1 MSGARIV
8 VPKDTADRQRRA
20 SDPRA
25 SAWVSANAGSGKT
38 HVLTRRVMRILLAG
52 TPASKILCLTFTK
65 AAAATMSNRV
75 FDDLAKWAV
84 ADDASLV
91 RSLADVTGTDPAP
104 GDLIRARRL
113 FASAIET
120 PGGLKIQTIHGF
132 CERILQQFPIEADLA
147 GNFEILDEAGE
158 RELIDRAR
166 NRILVRAAAEGPDG
180 HLGAALV
187 DVIDTAGE
195 DGFTSALDELVR
207 RRDSFRR
214 AFRTAEIGDF
224 ARIEGLLGTALGLP
238 PGETPETAADAIL
251 QSPDFAGPWLDR
263 LIATAGQSDKATDIA
278 LATAFGAAR
287 GAAPE
292 AAREAWL
299 DIFLTKDRKP
309 RAASRFA
316 TKFVKDRIGDLEE
329 RLDREGARLSGLV
342 DRLVA
347 HRARAATLALIA
359 LGDAVLADYE
369 SSKRA
374 RGALDFDDL
383 IARTLQLLS
392 RSEAAAWVQYKLD
405 RGIDHVLVD
414 EAQDT
419 SPRQWAIVRQLT
431 EEFFAGEGARRGRTI
446 FAVGD
451 EKQSIY
457 SFQDAAPK
465 EFGANEAHFAIAVPR
480 GGGRFDRV
488 PLDLS
493 FRSTPDVLEAVDRVF
508 AAPEMQAGVAGGGW
522 QRHLAVRAS
531 APGMVEIWPPVMPV
545 ALSEPEDWTAPIDRL
560 GAAAPPLLLAR
571 RIADEIERLTAP
583 GFRLE
588 GTGRPV
594 RPRDVLILVRKRGA
608 FVEAMNRV
616 LKERGIPAAGADRL
630 RLTDHIAIE
639 DLVALGRVVL
649 LPEDDLSLATVLKSP
664 LIGLS
669 EEQLYRVASR
679 RENDRTA
686 LWDALRAAAGDGTAG
701 DSVTGDRAAGGDP
714 GSDASADAEGA
725 GGATDPA
732 AAEAY
737 RRLAGWRRRAD
748 LVPPFEF
755 YAGILSAEGGR
766 QRIAARLGPEADD
779 VIDEFLAAALAHD
792 RVAAP
797 SLAGFL
803 AAFAASPPEIKREL
817 DEARDEVR
825 VMTVHGAKGLEAPV
839 VFLVDGGSK
848 PVNARHAPKLVA
860 VPVVAAAG
868 LDAVPLL
875 VWCPRKELRSARIE
889 AAIAD
894 WQREQGEEYRR
905 LLYVAMTRAADRLY
919 VVAHA
924 GRSGLDD
931 ECWFRSIDLALSPS
945 PEAVRIEAPDR
956 TLLATRWRAAERPP
970 VPPVADTAAVG
981 PVESPLPDWIARPAP
996 SVAGPEL
1003 LRPSKALAEIAT
1015 KEALPAYPAVSAF
1028 EAALAPESFEARRG
1042 RVIHKLLEV
1051 LPDMAAERRRMAAEA
1066 FVARTLADS
1075 EAADR
1080 DRLVD
1085 EVLRVIEDGAFAAL
1099 FAPGSRAEVA
1109 IAGEIALA
1117 DGTRRAVSGQI
1128 DRLAV
1133 SATDVVVLDY
1143 KTNRNPPADAA
1154 GTPRDYLAQMAVYR
1168 RVLADI
1174 FPGRRIRC
1182 AILWTARPSIAEL
1195 DPAALD
1201 AMAAGLSFS

>member
-1 MSGARIV
+1 MSGARFV

-20 SDPRA
+20 SDPGA

-84 ADDASLV
+84 ADDESLV
-91 RSLADVTGTDPAP
+91 LSLTDVTGTVPAA

-113 FASAIET
+113 FAAAIET

-180 HLGAALV
+180 HLGAALAA
-187 DVIDTAGE
+187 VIDTAGE

-238 PGETPETAADAIL
+238 PGETAETAADAIL
-251 QSPDFAGPWLDR
+251 QSPDFSGPWLDR
-263 LIATAGQSDKATDIA
+263 FITAAGQSDKQTDIG
-278 LATAFGAAR
+278 LAHSFGRVR
-287 GAAPE
+287 GASQE

-329 RLDREGARLSGLV
+329 RLDRESTRLAGLV
-342 DRLVA
+342 DRMVA

-369 SSKRA
+369 MSKRA

-465 EFGANEAHFAIAVPR
+465 EFGANEAHFATLVPR

-522 QRHLAVRAS
+522 QRHLAVRAA
-531 APGMVEIWPPVMPV
+531 APGLVEIWPPVMPV
-545 ALSEPEDWTAPIDRL
+545 AQSEPEDWTAPIDRL

-639 DLVALGRVVL
+639 DLIALGRVVL

-669 EEQLYRVASR
+669 EEQLYRIAAR
-679 RENDRTA
+679 RESDRTA
-686 LWDALRAAAGDGTAG
+686 LWDALREAAGDGLAG
-701 DSVTGDRAAGGDP
+701 ADAGG
-714 GSDASADAEGA
+714 GAMAGADEARD
-725 GGATDPA
+725 ATDPA
-732 AAEAY
+732 IAEAY

-766 QRIAARLGPEADD
+766 RRFVARLGPEADD

-803 AAFAASPPEIKREL
+803 AAFAASPPEIKREM

-875 VWCPRKELRSARIE
+875 VWCPRKDLRSARIE

-931 ECWFRSIDLALSPS
+931 ECWFQAIDQVLAAA
-945 PEAVRIEAPDR
+945 PEAVRIEAPDG
-956 TLLATRWRAAERPP
+956 TLTATRWRAAERPP
-970 VPPVADTAAVG
+970 VPPVAEATTAG

-996 SVAGPEL
+996 SVAGPDL
-1003 LRPSKALAEIAT
+1003 LRPSKALAEIET
-1015 KEALPAYPAVSAF
+1015 REALPAYPAVSAF
-1028 EAALAPESFEARRG
+1028 EAALTPESFEARRG

-1051 LPDMAAERRRMAAEA
+1051 LPDMAPARRRTAAEA

-1080 DRLVD
+1080 GRLVD
-1085 EVLRVIEDGAFAAL
+1085 EVLRVIEDQAFAAL

-1143 KTNRNPPADAA
+1143 KTNRNPPSDAA

-1182 AILWTARPSIAEL
+1182 AILWTARPAIVEL

-1201 AMAAGLSFS
+1201 AMAASLSFS